1 MTPLPSPGIHW
12 CEVMTVDWMGNGVL
26 AFLAAV
32 GIAAL
37 VWLVTGVILRRR
49 PPEVPAVLVLP
60 ACGGAEALEG
70 WVRTLLEVRAQLG
83 RSAEIAVVDCG
94 LTAEG
99 ARRVQ
104 LLAQRF
110 DKIMVLDRGE
120 LDRIIE

>member
-37 VWLVTGVILRRR
+37 VWLVTGVLLRRR

-70 WVRTLLEVRAQLG
+70 WVRTLLEVRTQLG
-83 RSAEIAVVDCG
+83 KLPWWTAVSRQRERGGCSCWRNG
-94 LTAEG
+94 LIKSWCWTG
-99 ARRVQ
+99 VSWT
-104 LLAQRF
+104 
-110 DKIMVLDRGE
+110 GS
-120 LDRIIE
+120 

>member
-1 MTPLPSPGIHW
+1 
-12 CEVMTVDWMGNGVL
+12 MTVDWMGNGVL

-37 VWLVTGVILRRR
+37 VWLVTGVLLRRR

-70 WVRTLLEVRAQLG
+70 WVRALLEVRAQLG
-83 RSAEIAVVDCG
+83 RSADCG

>member
-1 MTPLPSPGIHW
+1 
-12 CEVMTVDWMGNGVL
+12 MTVDWMGNGVL

-37 VWLVTGVILRRR
+37 VWLVTGVLLRRR

-83 RSAEIAVVDCG
+83 RSAEITVVDCG

-99 ARRVQ
+99 SRRVQ

>member
-49 PPEVPAVLVLP
+49 PPEVPAVLAFSEAQITASVYQVSAGTSVKGFSAVTSGEP
-60 ACGGAEALEG
+60 AI
-70 WVRTLLEVRAQLG
+70 R
-83 RSAEIAVVDCG
+83 
-94 LTAEG
+94 
-99 ARRVQ
+99 
-104 LLAQRF
+104 
-110 DKIMVLDRGE
+110 
-120 LDRIIE
+120 

>member
-1 MTPLPSPGIHW
+1 
-12 CEVMTVDWMGNGVL
+12 MTVDWMGNGVL

-37 VWLVTGVILRRR
+37 VWLVTG
-49 PPEVPAVLVLP
+49 AVLVLP

-70 WVRTLLEVRAQLG
+70 WVRALLEVRAQLG
-83 RSAEIAVVDCG
+83 RSAEITVVDCG

>member
-37 VWLVTGVILRRR
+37 VWLGTGGLLRRR

-83 RSAEIAVVDCG
+83 RSAEITVVDCG

-110 DKIMVLDRGE
+110 DKIMVLDRDE